1 MHFFSINVEESQCN
15 LANFFF
21 IPVEI
26 IPYWP
31 PNEGSICLFF
41 YYKPV
46 MCFQYEIKNYEITKQ
61 LLSKFL
67 QSLSAFTK
75 LWIENGTFLNVKCM
89 SVIFFMY
96 MPLSMFR
103 NSNCIENVKFYHLWM
118 AGILTPFNT
127 KWLFIYDYNDLSF
140 QFETFFGFRF
150 SVL

>member
-1 MHFFSINVEESQCN
+1 M
-15 LANFFF
+15 
-21 IPVEI
+21 P
-26 IPYWP
+26 
-31 PNEGSICLFF
+31 FF

-67 QSLSAFTK
+67 QSLSTFTK

-89 SVIFFMY
+89 SVNFFMY

-127 KWLFIYDYNDLSF
+127 KWLFIYDYNDL
-140 QFETFFGFRF
+140 FFNLKFVLVSD
-150 SVL
+150 SVYYSVQEAAFMFTWPPQLCMYWNLVHEWQ